1 MKKLLVILL
10 GFCFAL
16 PAFAADVRAV
26 NNEAWLDHL
35 AQMQVIRQQILS
47 LITRENPTPDDK
59 AVLEAL
65 NVEFDAKKAEWDT
78 YLLAVSQGQ
87 EPVKADAASVE
98 SAKKHDMCCDKTK
111 MKGCCG
117 SAMCKEAGKCIREA
131 KKAHKS
137 CKGCAKYAKCNK
149 TEKKAFDKACSKGK
163 DCCKVTG
170 KECTD
175 KNCGKAAKMAG
186 KACSKGNECCKIT
199 DKECTDKNCGS
210 KKECRPAKKR
220 WGRHVCGEACKNG
233 CDKAKMK
240 NCCGSAMCKEIGKCI
255 RDAKKS
261 AKSCEKTAVKACA
274 KGKDCCQVTGKECTD
289 PNCGSNKKGGC
300 K

>member
-87 EPVKADAASVE
+87 EPVKADEASVE
-98 SAKKHDMCCDKTK
+98 SAKKPDMCCGKDGCPGKMRAKKHGKKQWGRHVCGEACKDGCDKTK

-117 SAMCKEAGKCIREA
+117 SAMCKEVGKCIREG

-149 TEKKAFDKACSKGK
+149 TEKKAYNKADKACSKGK

-175 KNCGKAAKMAG
+175 KNCG
-186 KACSKGNECCKIT
+186 
-199 DKECTDKNCGS
+199 S
-210 KKECRPAKKR
+210 KKECKPAKKR

-240 NCCGSAMCKEIGKCI
+240 DCCGSAMCKEIGKCI
-255 RDAKKS
+255 RDVKKDV
-261 AKSCEKTAVKACA
+261 KTCPKGDKCHKVTGIKCETPC
-274 KGKDCCQVTGKECTD
+274 KDCVE
-289 PNCGSNKKGGC
+289 SSKK
-300 K
+300 